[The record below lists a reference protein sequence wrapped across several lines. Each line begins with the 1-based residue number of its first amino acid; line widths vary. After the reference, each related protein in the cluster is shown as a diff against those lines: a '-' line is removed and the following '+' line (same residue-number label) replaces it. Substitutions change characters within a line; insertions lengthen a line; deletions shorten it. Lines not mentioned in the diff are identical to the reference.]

1 MAAALYVVFW
11 GTKPIAEMQKC
22 RVKRLSADS

>member
-11 GTKPIAEMQKC
+11 ETKLIAEMQKC
-22 RVKRLSADS
+22 RLERLSTDS